1 MVESIHIKNFKS
13 IADETI
19 ELGRVNVLIGS
30 NGSGK
35 SNILEAIAFL
45 SASLVSRNID
55 KNILFGKGV
64 RLAKPSLMI
73 TSERGKKQEE
83 SILIDVKLKGGE
95 NRSVNAFNI
104 SSNNDFEW
112 KTNDRFTIEDFQDDY
127 INKTSAKELF
137 NIFWGNSSEDYLS
150 NFLIYTLNTLA
161 LRGLASVSHQSPV
174 GIYGE
179 NLDVLIAN
187 FDDEERTQLKQYFH
201 LIDWLENYILDTED
215 ALKLRG
221 FKQNL
226 STSRLYFEDK
236 YMLRKDN
243 NHIFSSENANEGILH
258 LFFYLGIMISKK
270 TPSFFAIDNIESCL
284 NPHLCRHLMKE
295 ICKLAKE
302 NDKQVIITTHNPAI
316 LDGLNLHDDDIRLFE
331 VKRNDRGLTKT
342 RRIKTKPQTNGKQYK
357 LSELWTQGY
366 LGAIPEN
373 F

>member
-13 IADETI
+13 IADEKI
-19 ELGRVNVLIGS
+19 ELGRINVLIGS

-45 SASLVSRNID
+45 STSLVSRNID

-83 SILIDVKLKGGE
+83 NILIDAKLKNGE
-95 NRSVNAFNI
+95 SHYINAFNI
-104 SSNNDFEW
+104 SVENNFKW
-112 KTNDRFTIEDFQDDY
+112 K
-127 INKTSAKELF
+127 
-137 NIFWGNSSEDYLS
+137 SEDIFSKIFKDKFPDTKTLEQFLKTLENIPPETYITD
-150 NFLIYTLNTLA
+150 FLIYTLNTLA
-161 LRGLASVSHQSPV
+161 LRGLVSVSHQDPV

-187 FDDEERTQLKQYFH
+187 FEEEERTQLKQYFY

-236 YMLRKDN
+236 YMMRKDN

-258 LFFYLGIMISKK
+258 LFFYLAVMISKK

-302 NDKQVIITTHNPAI
+302 NNKQVIITTHNPAI
-316 LDGLNLHDDDIRLFE
+316 LDGLNLHDDEIRLFE

-342 RRIKTKPQTNGKQYK
+342 RRIKVKPQANGKQYK
-357 LSELWTQGY
+357 LSELWTNGF
-366 LGAIPEN
+366 LGAIPQN

>member
-13 IADETI
+13 IADEKI

-83 SILIDVKLKGGE
+83 NILIDAMLEDEK
-95 NRSVNAFNI
+95 NHSINAYNN
-104 SSNNDFEW
+104 SSNGNFEW
-112 KTNDRFTIEDFQDDY
+112 KIEDRFAIEDFKEGFLDKETAEMFFKMFWD
-127 INKTSAKELF
+127 KTSEL
-137 NIFWGNSSEDYLS
+137 YLS
-150 NFLIYTLNTLA
+150 EFLIYTLNTLT
-161 LRGLASVSHQSPV
+161 LRGLATVSHQSPV

-187 FDDEERTQLKQYFH
+187 FNNKERNQLKEYFY

-236 YMLRKDN
+236 YMMRKDN

-258 LFFYLGIMISKK
+258 LFFYLAIMISEK

-284 NPHLCRHLMKE
+284 NPHLCRRLIKE
-295 ICKLAKE
+295 ICKLAE
-302 NDKQVIITTHNPAI
+302 ANDKQVIITTHNPAI
-316 LDGLNLHDDDIRLFE
+316 LDGLNLHDDNIRLFE
-331 VKRNDRGLTKT
+331 VKRDDGLTTT
-342 RRIKTKPQTNGKQYK
+342 RRIKVKPKANGKQYK
-357 LSELWTQGY
+357 LSELWTEGY

>member
-1 MVESIHIKNFKS
+1 MANFDVEKF
-13 IADETI
+13 DEI
-19 ELGRVNVLIGS
+19 YINEY
-30 NGSGK
+30 
-35 SNILEAIAFL
+35 L
-45 SASLVSRNID
+45 S
-55 KNILFGKGV
+55 
-64 RLAKPSLMI
+64 
-73 TSERGKKQEE
+73 
-83 SILIDVKLKGGE
+83 E
-95 NRSVNAFNI
+95 NAQYLH
-104 SSNNDFEW
+104 
-112 KTNDRFTIEDFQDDY
+112 DFQ
-127 INKTSAKELF
+127 
-137 NIFWGNSSEDYLS
+137 
-150 NFLIYTLNTLA
+150 IYTLNTLA
-161 LRGLASVSHQSPV
+161 LRGLVSVSHQNPV

-187 FDDEERTQLKQYFH
+187 FDEEERTQLKQYFH

-236 YMLRKDN
+236 YMMKKGN

-258 LFFYLGIMISKK
+258 LFFYLGIMISKN

-316 LDGLNLHDDDIRLFE
+316 LDGLNLHDDEIRLFE

-342 RRIKTKPQTNGKQYK
+342 RRIKTKPSTNGKQYK